1 MNFPDPDRTDEM
13 RVALAIQIPSDVNEI
28 ERVVAQVTAQLET
41 LDLGQRQL
49 ALAVPVALTEALS
62 NAIVRANREDPE
74 KHVEVRTLVDPSR
87 VVLEVKDEGPGFD
100 IDACTIDP
108 TTPDQVT
115 REDGRGLFLMRK
127 LVDRVE
133 RLDANPHGS
142 IIRLT
147 LHRHAEGAR

>member
-28 ERVVAQVTAQLET
+28 ERVVAQVTAQCAALR
-41 LDLGQRQL
+41 LGPRQL

-74 KHVEVRTLVDPSR
+74 KRVEVRALVDPSR
-87 VVLEVKDEGPGFD
+87 VILEVKDEGPGFD

-108 TTPDQVT
+108 TTPDQVE

-127 LVDRVE
+127 LVDHVE
-133 RLDANPHGS
+133 RFDADPHGS

-147 LHRHAEGAR
+147 LHRRGEAER